1 MGECARFRADPQEF
15 PQANPQNLAGML
27 GTVHPAHGRCRGRGS
42 VGELLRG
49 TARGSVRILQT
60 ARVRQENP
68 DENHPEQG
76 LPDLSGP

>member
-1 MGECARFRADPQEF
+1 MVQRVRVCADPPGRPEK
-15 PQANPQNLAGML
+15 NPRNPGRML
-27 GTVHPAHGRCRGRGS
+27 RAVHPAHGRSSGCGS
-42 VGELLRG
+42 AGELLRG
-49 TARGSVRILQT
+49 TARGGVRILQA